1 MSNRTKRALSY
12 IPLLATLSIFSENI
26 VINFN
31 IYFSFFYK
39 EETRVSLNTVES
51 IENFVSDIINGHWDI
66 VLQTVQ
72 YLKLPEQKLMDLYE
86 QIIIELI
93 ELRDIGAARSIL
105 RQTEPMITMKRTQSD
120 RYTHLDNL
128 LNRSYFDPREA
139 YLDGQSKEKRR
150 QTLAS
155 SLSEEVSVVAPSRLL
170 ALLSQALKWQQ
181 HQGLLPPGTAIDV
194 FRGKAAVREQEEEK
208 PPTKLST
215 VIRVSLCYAVYGM

>member
-1 MSNRTKRALSY
+1 
-12 IPLLATLSIFSENI
+12 
-26 VINFN
+26 
-31 IYFSFFYK
+31 
-39 EETRVSLNTVES
+39 
-51 IENFVSDIINGHWDI
+51 
-66 VLQTVQ
+66 
-72 YLKLPEQKLMDLYE
+72 
-86 QIIIELI
+86 
-93 ELRDIGAARSIL
+93 
-105 RQTEPMITMKRTQSD
+105 MITMKRTQSD
-120 RYTHLDNL
+120 RYTHIDNL
-128 LNRSYFDPREA
+128 LNRSYFDPREVIQFILKIIYIYIVFLKA

-215 VIRVSLCYAVYGM
+215 VIRVSLCYSVYGM